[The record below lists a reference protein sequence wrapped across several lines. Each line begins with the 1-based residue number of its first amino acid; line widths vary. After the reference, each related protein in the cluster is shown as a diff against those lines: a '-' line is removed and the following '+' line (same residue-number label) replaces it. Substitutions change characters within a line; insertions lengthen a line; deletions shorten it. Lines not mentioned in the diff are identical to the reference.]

1 MLFAFNVVKKKD
13 STIPLREAAKMR
25 NRKMTE
31 EEAAKMYELNRKLT
45 YFYNNGG
52 PIMDID

>member
-1 MLFAFNVVKKKD
+1 
-13 STIPLREAAKMR
+13 MR
-25 NRKMTE
+25 NRKMTD

-52 PIMDID
+52 PIMDIE